1 MALTGGKTTNFRHR
15 LHLTI
20 PPGPA
25 TLCLGQIASTIRL
38 PRLLCALSGLR
49 MHAEAI
55 EFEDAETEQGS
66 ELNALSSP
74 LPQSANAPRE
84 CEDGRVVAS
93 SRWCESAAK
102 RIFDV
107 IASALILLPLAPV
120 LLLITLIVRWNSSG
134 PAIFRQQRVGRHGL
148 PFTIFKFRTMYS
160 AIGGST
166 RSSHGDRRLTAPG
179 RFLRRYKL
187 DELPQLFNVC
197 RGDMSLVG
205 PRPKL
210 HDHHVL
216 DVCFRPGITGAATLA
231 FASEEHLLRDIPHE
245 HLEACHKELICP
257 RKVELDLQYMAK
269 ATFCSDLRLLCRTL
283 MRKDRYTSLE
293 QLGVWQPQPSV
304 PTVQTATRISPAAKH
319 SFPLNPTTLCRRD
332 TSTTLSL

>member
-1 MALTGGKTTNFRHR
+1 
-15 LHLTI
+15 
-20 PPGPA
+20 
-25 TLCLGQIASTIRL
+25 
-38 PRLLCALSGLR
+38 
-49 MHAEAI
+49 MHAEAL
-55 EFEDAETEQGS
+55 EFADIGIEQGS
-66 ELNALSSP
+66 ELDTLNSSLS
-74 LPQSANAPRE
+74 QGVDTAGKYE
-84 CEDGRVVAS
+84 CETDRVVVS
-93 SRWCESAAK
+93 SRWCQSAAK

-107 IASALILLPLAPV
+107 AASALILLPLAPV
-120 LLLITLIVRWNSSG
+120 LLLIALIVRWNSPG

-148 PFTIFKFRTMYS
+148 PFTIFKFRTMHS

-197 RGDMSLVG
+197 QGDMSLVG

-245 HLEACHKELICP
+245 YLEACHKELICP
-257 RKVELDLQYMAK
+257 RKVELDLEYMAK
-269 ATFCSDLRLLCRTL
+269 ATFRSDLRLLCRTL
-283 MRKDRYTSLE
+283 MRKDRYTSLG
-293 QLGVWQPQPSV
+293 QLGVWQPLV
-304 PTVQTATRISPAAKH
+304 PLAPALLAATRVSTTAKH
-319 SFPLNPTTLCRRD
+319 QFPLNAVTMGRHD
-332 TSTTLSL
+332 ASTTVSL

>member
-1 MALTGGKTTNFRHR
+1 
-15 LHLTI
+15 
-20 PPGPA
+20 
-25 TLCLGQIASTIRL
+25 
-38 PRLLCALSGLR
+38 
-49 MHAEAI
+49 MHAKAM
-55 EFEDAETEQGS
+55 EFADAGTKQGS
-66 ELNALSSP
+66 EPDVLNRTL
-74 LPQSANAPRE
+74 LPNAGGTTAHD
-84 CEDGRVVAS
+84 CEESRVVAS
-93 SRWCESAAK
+93 SRWCESVAK

-107 IASALILLPLAPV
+107 TASALILLPLAPV
-120 LLLITLIVRWNSSG
+120 LLLIALIVRWDSPG
-134 PAIFRQQRVGRHGL
+134 PAIFCQQRVGRHGL

-166 RSSHGDRRLTAPG
+166 RSSHGDRRLTPPG

-257 RKVELDLQYMAK
+257 RKVELDLRYMAQ
-269 ATFCSDLRLLCRTL
+269 ATFRSDLRLLCRTL
-283 MRKDRYTSLE
+283 LRKDRYTSLE
-293 QLGVWQPQPSV
+293 QLGVWQPSV
-304 PTVQTATRISPAAKH
+304 PVVPASRTVARVPLAAGHPVSP
-319 SFPLNPTTLCRRD
+319 NPTALRRQD
-332 TSTTLSL
+332 ASTTLSL

>member
-1 MALTGGKTTNFRHR
+1 
-15 LHLTI
+15 
-20 PPGPA
+20 
-25 TLCLGQIASTIRL
+25 
-38 PRLLCALSGLR
+38 
-49 MHAEAI
+49 MHAEAS
-55 EFEDAETEQGS
+55 EFADIETEHGS
-66 ELNALSSP
+66 GLDILSSSP
-74 LPQSANAPRE
+74 SQGLDTAGNYE
-84 CEDGRVVAS
+84 CEGNQIVVS

-102 RIFDV
+102 RVFDV
-107 IASALILLPLAPV
+107 TASVLILLPLAPV
-120 LLLITLIVRWNSSG
+120 LLLISLIVRWDSPG
-134 PAIFRQQRVGRHGL
+134 PAIFRQQRIGRHGL

-216 DVCFRPGITGAATLA
+216 DMCFRPGVTGAATLA

-245 HLEACHKELICP
+245 YLEACHKELICP
-257 RKVELDLQYMAK
+257 RKVELDLQYMAQ
-269 ATFCSDLRLLCRTL
+269 ATFRSDLGLLCRTL
-283 MRKDRYTSLE
+283 LRKDRYTSLE
-293 QLGVWQPQPSV
+293 QLGIWQPSV
-304 PTVQTATRISPAAKH
+304 PVVPVTQTAVRVSLAGRHPLPLSPTA
-319 SFPLNPTTLCRRD
+319 LRRRD
-332 TSTTLSL
+332 APTTLSL